1 MTSEPEPIYQFRT
14 SSICDL
20 AAYRDRIGHDV
31 WRAMEIKVYTAL
43 SELLPEHYYD
53 ISLQVP
59 EQDQELFVKVCCL
72 FLLEQPSDS
81 HRHNKIAYTIS
92 LRTYTHRQ

>member
-1 MTSEPEPIYQFRT
+1 MTSEPIYQFRT

-81 HRHNKIAYTIS
+81 PSPVAFRDGHIIKRYI
-92 LRTYTHRQ
+92 

>member
-1 MTSEPEPIYQFRT
+1 MTAEPVYKYMTSSLEEIM
-14 SSICDL
+14 
-20 AAYRDRIGHDV
+20 AYCERVGYDV

-43 SELLPEHYYD
+43 SALLPEHYYD

-72 FLLEQPSDS
+72 FLLEQRSGCPHPVAFRDG
-81 HRHNKIAYTIS
+81 RIIKRYM
-92 LRTYTHRQ
+92 